1 MNEELTYT
9 FLDQY
14 DVFNLYDADSINNLT
29 QHLQNYPDYK
39 WALIHKDSFDIP
51 VLEMILRN
59 AATVNIVKIDYW
71 LNKKPGL
78 INSIHSFYGNFIS
91 SKNALQEETMLGL
104 LTLELSKEK
113 YIDLFIRYFPIIMLK
128 LGTLDDNSFET
139 INEFI
144 EEIGWEDTERKKYIP
159 LFLPFE
165 NNQLDLET
173 ILEVID
179 PNDKFDEDKEPEEE
193 VSDPQPYYPNLAE
206 IMTNVLK
213 NYNYENILKGISSN
227 QKSLEERLTSIEEKL
242 NTNNIPD
249 IDHEEITELNNQ
261 LESYIKEV
269 EELNTELSEKD
280 VLIKELQDTIQELN
294 SNLPQEDTTAQ
305 VGVLQDEITNLRTEL
320 DTRMETESQLR
331 QEIDSL
337 KLQINNNTSDIN
349 TEELLKENNELKEAI
364 KKINYEKNKLSTEN
378 TLLKDAV
385 NNRKINN
392 ENFAPPIVEK
402 VDETANNNLA
412 GIVLRENNNTP
423 TIDENDEN
431 IKRLNR
437 FFKNF

>member
-9 FLDQY
+9 FLEQY

-29 QHLQNYPDYK
+29 QHLQNYPNYK
-39 WALIHKDSFDIP
+39 WALIHKDNFNIP
-51 VLEMILRN
+51 VLETILKN

-71 LNKKPGL
+71 LEKKPGL
-78 INSIHSFYGNFIS
+78 INSIHSFYSNFIS

-104 LTLELSKEK
+104 LTLESSQEK
-113 YIDLFIRYFPIIMLK
+113 YIDLFIRYFPIILLK
-128 LGTLDDNSFET
+128 LGTLDNNSIET

-144 EEIGWEDTERKKYIP
+144 EEIGWEDTERKKYVP

-179 PNDKFDEDKEPEEE
+179 PNDKFDEDEEPEEE
-193 VSDPQPYYPNLAE
+193 VSNPQPYYPDLAE
-206 IMTNVLK
+206 IMTNVLRS
-213 NYNYENILKGISSN
+213 YNHENILQEISSMKN
-227 QKSLEERLTSIEEKL
+227 SLEERLMSIEEKL
-242 NTNNIPD
+242 NTND
-249 IDHEEITELNNQ
+249 VSGIDHEEITELNNQ

-269 EELNTELSEKD
+269 EELNTELSERD
-280 VLIKELQDTIQELN
+280 STIKELQDTLQELN
-294 SNLPQEDTTAQ
+294 NNLPSEDTTAQ
-305 VGVLQDEITNLRTEL
+305 MGALQNEITNLRTEL
-320 DTRMETESQLR
+320 DTRMENESQLR

-337 KLQINNNTSDIN
+337 RSQMNTNTYDIN

>member
-14 DVFNLYDADSINNLT
+14 EIFNLYDADSINNLT

-39 WALIHKDSFDIP
+39 WALIHKDNFDIP
-51 VLEMILRN
+51 VLEIILKN

-71 LNKKPGL
+71 LEKKPGL

-91 SKNALQEETMLGL
+91 SKNALQEETTLGL
-104 LTLELSKEK
+104 LTPDLSQEK
-113 YIDLFIRYFPIIMLK
+113 YIDLFIRYFPIILLK
-128 LGTLDDNSFET
+128 LGTLDDNSIET
-139 INEFI
+139 IDEFI
-144 EEIGWEDTERKKYIP
+144 EEIGWEDPERKKYVP

-165 NNQLDLET
+165 NDKLDLET

-179 PNDKFDEDKEPEEE
+179 PNDKFDEEDEPEEE
-193 VSDPQPYYPNLAE
+193 KSSPQPYYPNLEE

-213 NYNYENILKGISSN
+213 NYNYENILKAISSVKN
-227 QKSLEERLTSIEEKL
+227 SLEERLISIEEKL
-242 NTNNIPD
+242 NTD
-249 IDHEEITELNNQ
+249 DLSGIDHEEITELNTQ
-261 LESYIKEV
+261 LEYYTKRV
-269 EELNTELSEKD
+269 EELNDELSERD
-280 VLIKELQDTIQELN
+280 STIKELHDTLQELDK
-294 SNLPQEDTTAQ
+294 NLPSEDTTAQ
-305 VGVLQDEITNLRTEL
+305 VGALQNEITNLRTEL
-320 DTRMETESQLR
+320 DTRMENESQLR

-337 KLQINNNTSDIN
+337 KSQINNNISDIN

-412 GIVLRENNNTP
+412 GIVLRESNNTP